1 MRFYWNLFIELHPK
15 KSEGV
20 SSDKVLDSP
29 SNLPGTMYMLVNMFA
44 LSFVLVHEDKMC
56 VFSLKR
62 VSIHVTSMCGILSP
76 LKSSTPL
83 CVDLVKTTTIT
94 TDIKKK

>member
-1 MRFYWNLFIELHPK
+1 MRFYWNPFIELQPK
-15 KSEGV
+15 KSDGI

-29 SNLPGTMYMLVNMFA
+29 SNLPGTVYMLVNMFV

-62 VSIHVTSMCGILSP
+62 VSIHVTSVCGILST

-83 CVDLVKTTTIT
+83 CMDLVKTTTIT